1 MKASTMA
8 ICKNLAVRYPD
19 LQSCEEAV
27 IQAVGTLIQS
37 YKEGGKLL
45 VCGNGGSASDSL
57 HIVGELMKS
66 FVAHRPL
73 SLEKQKALRAVCG
86 PRADYY
92 IENLEGVLPAI
103 ALVSE
108 SALTT
113 AYMNDK
119 EPDLCFAQ
127 QVAGIGKKGDVLI
140 AISTSGNSKNVLY
153 AADVARAL
161 GVHVI
166 ALSGRDGG
174 RLKALGDINIVV
186 PEAETYKIQER
197 HLPIYHCLCLAVENE
212 FFGA

>member
-1 MKASTMA
+1 MKATTLA
-8 ICKNLAVRYPD
+8 ICKDLAIRYPD
-19 LQSCEEAV
+19 LQPCEEAV
-27 IQAVGTLIQS
+27 IQATDLLIAC
-37 YKEGGKLL
+37 YRTGHKLL

-73 SLEKQKALRAVCG
+73 SPEKQAALRKGCG
-86 PRADYY
+86 SLAGYY
-92 IENLEGVLPAI
+92 LDNLEGGLPAI
-103 ALVSE
+103 ALVAE

-127 QVAGIGKKGDVLI
+127 QVAGIGEKGDVLI
-140 AISTSGNSKNVLY
+140 AISTSGNSKNVCY

-161 GVHVI
+161 GLHVI

-174 RLKALGDINIVV
+174 SLKALSETNIIV
-186 PEAETYKIQER
+186 PETETYKIQER